1 MSIFSVFG
9 LIGSISSASSF
20 DSVATGLSY
29 AKKAQTAAK
38 VSGNG
43 QDYKEMEDAM
53 TESGIGEAYDFGK
66 DSVKGLKAL
75 CFAYIIL
82 SLVAIGIFWVTITKL
97 FGIVKGDY
105 SLPSARDAIN
115 GFNMLI
121 AYFFFFFVTVTAG
134 LYWFIML
141 SDGSPVVYSIMI
153 TFIIFGVLNLM
164 MLIWWRS
171 PFAALHDHL
180 V

>member
-1 MSIFSVFG
+1 
-9 LIGSISSASSF
+9 
-20 DSVATGLSY
+20 
-29 AKKAQTAAK
+29 
-38 VSGNG
+38 
-43 QDYKEMEDAM
+43 M

-121 AYFFFFFVTVTAG
+121 AYFFFFF
-134 LYWFIML
+134 
-141 SDGSPVVYSIMI
+141 
-153 TFIIFGVLNLM
+153 
-164 MLIWWRS
+164 
-171 PFAALHDHL
+171 ALQF
-180 V
+180 